1 MDRFSETAY
10 LSFFIGGNVMAN
22 SNIEYQM
29 SRLIS
34 NTTRKCIE
42 KMDLQDMT
50 LEDIASAVM
59 EEVTTAFAERNNPL
73 DKPNRWKAPISL
85 NHAQIADI
93 ILAKYHVIKIACS
106 GLSANE
112 ELDILAFYREDG
124 PNKGTYATDLS
135 WLNSIARQLEPNVTT
150 KVINEI
156 IAALR
161 SEAKRVEPCEDRD
174 LIAVNNGVLDY
185 ETKDLLPFSPDMV
198 FLTKSRV
205 DYVPGAANPTIHN
218 TDDNTDWDV
227 ESWMQE
233 LSDDPEIVNLLW
245 EILGAVIR
253 PCVRWNKSAWFYSE
267 TGNNGKGTLCELM
280 RQLCGDGNVASVPIS
295 DFGND
300 FALEQLIHSSA
311 IIVDENDVGTYIDK
325 TASLKAVITG
335 DVLSI
340 NRKHKQAIPFRFRGF
355 MVQCLNEMPRVKDK
369 SDSFYRRQLFIQ
381 FTKCFTGSERK
392 YIKDDYLHRQEVLE
406 YVLCR
411 VLNMN
416 YYTLSEPAT
425 CKIALNEYKAYND
438 PVRQFVEEIF
448 PQLQWDLEP
457 FEFLYVLYKAWL
469 KESVP
474 SGTPLSKKVFIDMLR
489 KIIQD
494 DPNSE
499 WSVSTDSIRTGK
511 KMDAVEP
518 LICQYDLKDWMDP
531 TYTGNDPSKK
541 ARPPLKEKY
550 RGIYRNG
557 NN

>member
-93 ILAKYHVIKIACS
+93 ILAKCHVIKIACS

-174 LIAVNNGVLDY
+174 LIAVNNGVFDY

>member
-1 MDRFSETAY
+1 
-10 LSFFIGGNVMAN
+10 
-22 SNIEYQM
+22 
-29 SRLIS
+29 
-34 NTTRKCIE
+34 
-42 KMDLQDMT
+42 
-50 LEDIASAVM
+50 
-59 EEVTTAFAERNNPL
+59 
-73 DKPNRWKAPISL
+73 
-85 NHAQIADI
+85 
-93 ILAKYHVIKIACS
+93 
-106 GLSANE
+106 
-112 ELDILAFYREDG
+112 
-124 PNKGTYATDLS
+124 
-135 WLNSIARQLEPNVTT
+135 
-150 KVINEI
+150 
-156 IAALR
+156 
-161 SEAKRVEPCEDRD
+161 
-174 LIAVNNGVLDY
+174 
-185 ETKDLLPFSPDMV
+185 
-198 FLTKSRV
+198 
-205 DYVPGAANPTIHN
+205 
-218 TDDNTDWDV
+218 
-227 ESWMQE
+227 
-233 LSDDPEIVNLLW
+233 
-245 EILGAVIR
+245 
-253 PCVRWNKSAWFYSE
+253 
-267 TGNNGKGTLCELM
+267 
-280 RQLCGDGNVASVPIS
+280 
-295 DFGND
+295 
-300 FALEQLIHSSA
+300 
-311 IIVDENDVGTYIDK
+311 
-325 TASLKAVITG
+325 
-335 DVLSI
+335 
-340 NRKHKQAIPFRFRGF
+340 
-355 MVQCLNEMPRVKDK
+355 MPRVKDK

>member
-174 LIAVNNGVLDY
+174 LIAVNNGVFDY

-494 DPNSE
+494 DPNSK

>member
-1 MDRFSETAY
+1 
-10 LSFFIGGNVMAN
+10 MAN

-174 LIAVNNGVLDY
+174 LIAVNNGVFDY

-494 DPNSE
+494 DPNSK